1 MNFKQCAV
9 ICLVCLIAIR
19 AKQDLKISPKL
30 RSEKHDTKII
40 DGTKASNITKKL
52 IHEDK
57 YFNKNINTKGEL
69 KNLNF

>member
-1 MNFKQCAV
+1 MHFKQCSV

-30 RSEKHDTKII
+30 RAEKQDTKII
-40 DGTKASNITKKL
+40 DSSKASNITMKL

-57 YFNKNINTKGEL
+57 YFNKNINTKGEFKHL
-69 KNLNF
+69 SI